1 MSVIGAEESGGP
13 LACDNSPERKRPRL
27 TTSSLLP
34 VSQQDTP
41 TIGPYHTGRRFP
53 MMTKTKL
60 ALAALLLLQIVP
72 AADAASKK
80 HHHHEGGAYSAYDY
94 AGRGEFSPSIYNFA
108 RQVYGWDG
116 GPYPFNIGPDG
127 RPTPLTSD
135 GKCWMPSQWGPPEW
149 APCP

>member
-41 TIGPYHTGRRFP
+41 TIGRYHTTARRFP

-80 HHHHEGGAYSAYDY
+80 HHHEGGAYSAYDY

-108 RQVYGWDG
+108 RQ
-116 GPYPFNIGPDG
+116 
-127 RPTPLTSD
+127 
-135 GKCWMPSQWGPPEW
+135 
-149 APCP
+149 

>member
-1 MSVIGAEESGGP
+1 
-13 LACDNSPERKRPRL
+13 
-27 TTSSLLP
+27 
-34 VSQQDTP
+34 
-41 TIGPYHTGRRFP
+41 

-94 AGRGEFSPSIYNFA
+94 AGRGELSPSNYNFA
-108 RQVYGWDG
+108 RQVYGWEG
-116 GPYPFNIGPDG
+116 GLYPFNIGPDG

>member
-1 MSVIGAEESGGP
+1 MMS
-13 LACDNSPERKRPRL
+13 
-27 TTSSLLP
+27 
-34 VSQQDTP
+34 
-41 TIGPYHTGRRFP
+41 
-53 MMTKTKL
+53 KTKL

-127 RPTPLTSD
+127 RPTPITSD